1 MDESTRGTGGRA
13 AACVAVLVMMIGCGS
28 TQTRSTRL
36 TTSDFD
42 VTTQEMVASLARSDF
57 LADRRAKSPRMIIV
71 INRVQ
76 NLTTDVIT
84 LSEQWMFVAKVAHS
98 LPIQEMSR
106 HKNIVFQITPERH
119 ALLREAGFDRELT
132 AAPSPTHVMTATFQ
146 SARRAARDSDAM
158 TNLRSDL
165 YNMEYSIT
173 DLRSRDIAWTDKF
186 EFKREAAGLLI
197 D

>member
-1 MDESTRGTGGRA
+1 MDVRTKGTGGRA
-13 AACVAVLVMMIGCGS
+13 AAWVAVLVIMGCGS
-28 TQTRSTRL
+28 SQIRTTRL
-36 TTSDFD
+36 TTSDYD
-42 VTTQEMVASLARSDF
+42 VTTQRMVASLARSDF

-76 NLTTDVIT
+76 NVTTDVIP
-84 LSEQWMFVAKVAHS
+84 LAEQWMFVAKVAHS
-98 LPIQEMSR
+98 LPIQEMAR
-106 HKNIVFQITPERH
+106 QKNIVFQITPERH

-132 AAPSPTHVMTATFQ
+132 AAPSPTHVMTATFL
-146 SARRAARDSDAM
+146 SIRRAARDSDNM

-165 YNMEYSIT
+165 YYMEYMIT

-186 EFKREAAGLLI
+186 EFKREAAGLLK